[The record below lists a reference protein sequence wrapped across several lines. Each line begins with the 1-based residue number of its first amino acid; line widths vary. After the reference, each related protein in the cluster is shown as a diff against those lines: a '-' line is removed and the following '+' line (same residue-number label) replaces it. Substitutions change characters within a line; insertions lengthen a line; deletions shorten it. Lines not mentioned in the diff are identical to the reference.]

1 MARAQGVLWSQ
12 SAAFAAPKP
21 RQQESASSPAGPTI
35 SAAQSSTEQ
44 SLQAVTDDIAAS
56 IDPEIERK
64 REQSAAAAW
73 GGAAPSEAS
82 AAELGGDS
90 GGSGGAEGGGGG
102 GGGAPK
108 SALGELSLE
117 DLQAEL
123 ERRKQAAGN

>member
-1 MARAQGVLWSQ
+1 MVWLQ

-35 SAAQSSTEQ
+35 SAAQSGTEQ

-64 REQSAAAAW
+64 RERSAAAAW

-82 AAELGGDS
+82 SVELGGDN
-90 GGSGGAEGGGGG
+90 GDSGGAESG
-102 GGGAPK
+102 GGGASKP
-108 SALGELSLE
+108 ALGELSLE